1 MVLQG
6 GLKCSDHLLSG
17 YRLPPAGHIRSA
29 GQYLATSTASLYPET
44 ASFRLQA
51 TSAALD
57 NTSPRGATSRREKL
71 QPNQRDP
78 SFEFGNLTSQ
88 VGRCAACALQ
98 LVVRCE
104 TLVQR

>member
-1 MVLQG
+1 MSAAHRRVCCG
-6 GLKCSDHLLSG
+6 AAGSDN
-17 YRLPPAGHIRSA
+17 YP
-29 GQYLATSTASLYPET
+29 TASCQT
-44 ASFRLQA
+44 APCRLQA

-88 VGRCAACALQ
+88 VGRRVAWECV
-98 LVVRCE
+98 LVVRCK
-104 TLVQR
+104 TNLSSGPAAGV